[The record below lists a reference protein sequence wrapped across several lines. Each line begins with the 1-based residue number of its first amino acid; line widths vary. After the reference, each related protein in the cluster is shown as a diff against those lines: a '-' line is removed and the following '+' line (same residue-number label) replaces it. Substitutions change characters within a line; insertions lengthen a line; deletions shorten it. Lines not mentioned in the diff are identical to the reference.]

1 MKILNEENYK
11 VSNWSGGSTTEIY
24 ISPKDSSIGNLDF
37 DYRISTAK
45 VGLEESNFTIMEGY
59 KRIIMSLDNE
69 IELTHYREDKVIKEI
84 KLSPFKEHRFLG
96 DDKTISKGKCQD
108 FNFIYRDNIEG
119 KIIPIENGKKIS
131 LESDKKYIFYIINN
145 NTKLEASNENII
157 IVKNQSIVFE
167 GIAKEIL
174 FKNSENIKNIG
185 VYCEIND
192 NFL

>member
-96 DDKTISKGKCQD
+96 DYKTISKGKCQD

-157 IVKNQSIVFE
+157 IVKNKSIVFE

-174 FKNSENIKNIG
+174 FKNSEDIKNIG